1 MSTNIGPNCP
11 RWRFLSLALLCVPLL
26 AWQAGGAGSGWV
38 ASASAGDAPSTEQ
51 EADQEAPPRLP
62 AGVAVVFLPLQ
73 SAGRAPAGGWPGAEE
88 GGEVVLDRFDDEV
101 GFALRERRSTRAWVT
116 PGRVAD
122 VARRNP
128 MMDVDARALAFQ
140 GIRNQEDD
148 PLYEPLHGQLRSLTA
163 LLDARLVVLPFGL
176 RYERAP
182 SGDEAASDRPE
193 ADPEASTGR
202 PVLEVAIVDTRAG
215 RLLWVGNVEGTP
227 ADPGASGMLTELAD
241 RLVRWLAPS

>member
-1 MSTNIGPNCP
+1 MSTDAGLNSP
-11 RWRFLSLALLCVPLL
+11 RWGPLSLALLCVPLL
-26 AWQAGGAGSGWV
+26 AWQAGDAGPAWISPAATPDV
-38 ASASAGDAPSTEQ
+38 SPAQQ

-73 SAGRAPAGGWPGAEE
+73 SVGRAPAGGWPGAEE
-88 GGEVVLDRFDDEV
+88 GGQAVLDRFDDEV

-116 PGRVAD
+116 PGRAAD
-122 VARRNP
+122 VAGRNP
-128 MMDVDARALAFQ
+128 MLDVDARALAFQ

-176 RYERAP
+176 HYERAA
-182 SGDEAASDRPE
+182 SDDDTASDRPE
-193 ADPEASTGR
+193 ADPDASRGR

-215 RLLWVGNVEGTP
+215 RLLWVGNVEGAPT
-227 ADPGASGMLTELAD
+227 DPGASGMLTELAD
-241 RLVRWLAPS
+241 RLVRRLAPS